1 MRTPRKLDHDPRA
14 VAKAREDA
22 RLSQYRL
29 AKRLQRSRSLISE
42 IEGGTR
48 NATPELLEQMAE
60 IFGVDVSKLKAK
72 DSTGTPDTSPAGAAS
87 IGA

>member
-14 VAKAREDA
+14 VAKARSDA
-22 RLSQYRL
+22 GLSQYRL

-48 NATPELLEQMAE
+48 NATPELLDQMAE
-60 IFGVDVSKLKAK
+60 IFGCDVSTLQAQSNGHASS
-72 DSTGTPDTSPAGAAS
+72 DAPAGAAS
-87 IGA
+87 VRG